1 MSGIAGGVFG
11 DRASNPGSALV
22 RAGGMFRGNAD
33 GVASHHPGDRAFS
46 LVLKTQ
52 NRADSGSVK
61 MGQTV
66 ALGSGLKSV
75 NV

>member
-1 MSGIAGGVFG
+1 
-11 DRASNPGSALV
+11 
-22 RAGGMFRGNAD
+22 MFRGNAD